1 MSKKKNVRRKKSN
14 NLLKGVAAAGAVVG
28 GGTIFAGNNAVY
40 AAETDQG
47 PMGLQSQTEEQY
59 IESQSAS
66 QSQTTSY
73 TDSESDVTSYSAAP
87 AALSAADQ
95 VSVAQDAPST
105 DGDVETEKADQNS
118 VGTNVES
125 KEEGVGK
132 QFADALKD
140 LATLGQG
147 NVTLTAEGQE
157 GTNDNSASNK
167 ESVSLYVSGSMSESL
182 SEVGSQ
188 ISSESISGNEA
199 ESKMAS
205 ESSSISASTEEFKSD
220 SASLSTST
228 SLSSSTETSTY
239 TSESESLSKEF
250 TSASESFESKKI
262 QTLEDLITNINNAK
276 RELEEIR
283 QNAIKDNH
291 HYLNGAYQN
300 DAYRK
305 KADELAKYLAQYNF
319 FQKYG
324 VGKVTEISTQYNNN
338 GVYSDNNGNST
349 TSVNYY
355 RNNFFVK
362 YQTEDNKIYTGYF
375 DWVAVQEKIGSD
387 GKPET
392 DKNGNILYEYTPYE
406 KTDPSKMVQIMVI
419 EKAPIY
425 SDESWGN
432 HGSKFYYYEDTDGK
446 IHAYFSEKDNRYFGA
461 YYSPNFKE
469 IGSFSKDDIISENGS
484 TIKFKYKG
492 NEYTF
497 TVKKTIDDNNQE
509 FPYFGQVQDDLNID
523 ANSSTTIKGKSYF
536 SIKDFEKQQTKYD
549 QQRSQFTS
557 VSEKQSR
564 HKSDSIKN
572 SQSKSESLSLS
583 ISNSNSKSNVDT
595 SDSLSKSKSL
605 SLVNSD
611 IASRSISH
619 SLMESAAKSTSI
631 ANSQSTS
638 TSVANSQS
646 TSTSVA
652 NSQSTST
659 SVANSQS
666 TSTSVANSQS
676 TSTSVANS
684 QSTSTSVANS
694 QSTST
699 SVANSQSTSTSVA
712 NSQSAL
718 TSASQS
724 ASTSVSESESLSN
737 SVSES
742 LSLSESVSGSLSESE
757 SASTVASESLSNS
770 LSSSESNSL
779 SSSESASASDSFATS
794 VTTTTTGGD
803 TSYRRVVVDTRAP
816 LQVAP
821 RETEEVVEDETPKA
835 NPEKTETIE
844 KEKMPKSTLDVTHR
858 VWWSWIPIVG
868 ALISMNETRKRRK
881 EEKEEESKDKK
892 LK

>member
-1 MSKKKNVRRKKSN
+1 MSKKKKNIRRKKSN
-14 NLLKGVAAAGAVVG
+14 NLLKGMAAAGAVVG
-28 GGTIFAGNNAVY
+28 GGTIFAGNNVVY
-40 AAETDQG
+40 AAENEQG
-47 PMGLQSQTEEQY
+47 VVGSQSEEQI
-59 IESQSAS
+59 IESQSVSESTTESLS
-66 QSQTTSY
+66 QSKSETSSFE
-73 TDSESDVTSYSAAP
+73 SEGA
-87 AALSAADQ
+87 
-95 VSVAQDAPST
+95 
-105 DGDVETEKADQNS
+105 VETSAVEGNTVQTNQENGFAKRVASFFNNEQNIMT
-118 VGTNVES
+118 VDETEQVKPVRENYAEQ
-125 KEEGVGK
+125 E
-132 QFADALKD
+132 DA
-140 LATLGQG
+140 
-147 NVTLTAEGQE
+147 
-157 GTNDNSASNK
+157 
-167 ESVSLYVSGSMSESL
+167 SLSVSGSVSGSI
-182 SEVGSQ
+182 SKVGSQ
-188 ISSESISGNEA
+188 ISSESISGSEA
-199 ESKMAS
+199 ESEMVS
-205 ESSSISASTEEFKSD
+205 ESLSTSDSTEEFNKSD

-228 SLSSSTETSTY
+228 SLSTSAEASTY
-239 TSESESLSKEF
+239 ISESVSLSKEF
-250 TSASESFESKKI
+250 TSASESFESQKN
-262 QTLEDLITNINNAK
+262 QTLEDLIYNINNAK

-611 IASRSISH
+611 IASRSNSH
-619 SLMESAAKSTSI
+619 SLLESTEISKSLL
-631 ANSQSTS
+631 NSQSTS
-638 TSVANSQS
+638 TSVSESQS
-646 TSTSVA
+646 TSTSVSE
-652 NSQSTST
+652 SQSTSGLEST
-659 SVANSQS
+659 SASLSDSESVSS
-666 TSTSVANSQS
+666 SESESLSTSESESISVSLSDSEFTSTSESLSSSES
-676 TSTSVANS
+676 T
-684 QSTSTSVANS
+684 
-694 QSTST
+694 
-699 SVANSQSTSTSVA
+699 
-712 NSQSAL
+712 
-718 TSASQS
+718 ASSES
-724 ASTSVSESESLSN
+724 ASTSVSY
-737 SVSES
+737 
-742 LSLSESVSGSLSESE
+742 
-757 SASTVASESLSNS
+757 
-770 LSSSESNSL
+770 
-779 SSSESASASDSFATS
+779 ATS
-794 VTTTTTGGD
+794 VATSTAGGGRA
-803 TSYRRVVVDTRAP
+803 YRQVVVDTRAP

-821 RETEEVVEDETPKA
+821 RVSEEEVVEDDVTPKA
-835 NPEKTETIE
+835 KEESIE
-844 KEKMPKSTLDVTHR
+844 KEKMPKSTLDVAHR

-868 ALISMNETRKRRK
+868 ALISSNETRKRRK
-881 EEKEEESKDKK
+881 EEKEKEKEESKDKK
-892 LK
+892 MK